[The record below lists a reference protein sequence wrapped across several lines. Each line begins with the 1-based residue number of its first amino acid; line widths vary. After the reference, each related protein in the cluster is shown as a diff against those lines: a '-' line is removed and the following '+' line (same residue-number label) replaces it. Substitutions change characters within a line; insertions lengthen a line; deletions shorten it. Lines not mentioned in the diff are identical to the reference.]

1 MSFFKDKKVFLTGHT
16 GFKGAW
22 TAFILKQLGADVTGF
37 ALAQH
42 EVSLYNILGLEKEV
56 KSIIGDINNPQE
68 IEKAMMKAKP
78 EMVFHMAAQ
87 AFVIPSYK
95 DPRTTWQTNV
105 MGTLNVFE
113 AVRKTGTVKAMI
125 NITTDKCYENLEW
138 FYPYRETDTLGG
150 HDPYSSSKAGAEILS
165 SSYRKSFF
173 KKEGIKMATVR
184 AGNVIGGGDFSEI
197 RLLSVAIRSIKEGK
211 PFYITAPNSTRPW
224 QHVMEAI
231 SGYFML
237 AKKLYTQEGYDKAY
251 NFGPD
256 LSGNL
261 TVLEVINEMQNH
273 IPSLKYEIKID
284 EDAPHEAKFLMLDTS
299 LAKHELGWGPKVT
312 TLEGIKLTAEW
323 YNSYLNG
330 GKNLKELTQKQIE
343 IFTDLSAF

>member
-22 TAFILKQLGADVTGF
+22 TAFILKQLGADVTAF
-37 ALAQH
+37 ALAPY
-42 EVSLYNILGLEKEV
+42 ETSLYNILGLEKEV
-56 KSIIGDINNPQE
+56 KSIIGDINNPAE
-68 IEKAMMKAKP
+68 IEKAMMEAKP
-78 EMVFHMAAQ
+78 EIVFHMAAQ

-95 DPRTTWQTNV
+95 DPRATWQTNV
-105 MGTLNVFE
+105 IGTLNVFE
-113 AVRKTGTVKAMI
+113 AVRKAGTVKAMV

-138 FYPYRETDTLGG
+138 FYPYRETDALGG

-165 SSYRKSFF
+165 SSYRRSFF

-197 RLLSVAIRSIKEGK
+197 RLLPVAVRSIKEGK

-231 SGYFML
+231 KGYFIL
-237 AKKLYTQEGYDKAY
+237 AEKLYMQEGYDKAY

-261 TVLEVINEMQNH
+261 TVVEVVEEMQKH
-273 IPSLKYEIKID
+273 IPSLKYEIKVD
-284 EDAPHEAKFLMLDTS
+284 PNAPHEAKLLMLDTS
-299 LAKHELGWGPKVT
+299 LAKHELGWRPKIT
-312 TLEGIKLTAEW
+312 TLEGIKLTADW
-323 YNSYLNG
+323 YNAYLTG
-330 GKNLKELTQKQIE
+330 SEDLKELTREQIKMFFE
-343 IFTDLSAF
+343 L